1 MGEALGFETTSP
13 NVIIG
18 CWTASILLHF
28 TPTIKSNSREGTSK
42 APGRH
47 TKDTP
52 SEFSIIQC

>member
-28 TPTIKSNSREGTSK
+28 TPTIKAIVEKGTSK
-42 APGRH
+42 ATEHH
-47 TKDTP
+47 TRDTP
-52 SEFSIIQC
+52 SAFSIIQC

>member
-28 TPTIKSNSREGTSK
+28 TPTIKSNSGEGASK
-42 APGRH
+42 APEHH
-47 TKDTP
+47 TIDTP

>member
-28 TPTIKSNSREGTSK
+28 TPTIKSNSGEGASK
-42 APGRH
+42 APEHH
-47 TKDTP
+47 TRDTP